1 MPWSETPPGANPS
14 SPVLHGEAA
23 VAFRKNN
30 PLGTRNGIVFVAT
43 YPRPTRL
50 RAYASP
56 VPLPEPSQG
65 SLPAWAGSPL
75 AGRNSHPLD
84 DERSF
89 TEASHPPILFDQP
102 CLVALFVLPA
112 VLGGCPSRR
121 HFSEG

>member
-1 MPWSETPPGANPS
+1 
-14 SPVLHGEAA
+14 
-23 VAFRKNN
+23 
-30 PLGTRNGIVFVAT
+30 
-43 YPRPTRL
+43 L

-102 CLVALFVLPA
+102 CLVALNALSAEPAMGTVLD
-112 VLGGCPSRR
+112 VQILLRR
-121 HFSEG
+121 Y